1 MSSNSGGN
9 KGSLKNSPS
18 PSESIA
24 HANGKQINSVKLVI
38 MEKDGPNGQIS
49 SGRGIL
55 LTVRRWW
62 RFLSSSGAAYK

>member
-1 MSSNSGGN
+1 MGFRLQPFSQ
-9 KGSLKNSPS
+9 LQIAAPL
-18 PSESIA
+18 SESIA

-55 LTVRRWW
+55 LMVRRLW